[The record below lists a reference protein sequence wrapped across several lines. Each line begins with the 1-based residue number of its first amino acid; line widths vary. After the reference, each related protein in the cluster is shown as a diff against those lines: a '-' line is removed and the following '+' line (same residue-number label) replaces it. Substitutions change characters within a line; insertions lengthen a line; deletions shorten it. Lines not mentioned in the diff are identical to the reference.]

1 MIEGMQMVTKE
12 IVIQSKIG
20 LHARPAALFVKLA
33 SRFQSEIKV
42 IKGEKEANGKSLLG
56 LLALSVLHG
65 DLIELCISGEDEEEA
80 LRELSHFLE
89 TSVV

>member
-1 MIEGMQMVTKE
+1 MVTKE

-56 LLALSVLHG
+56 LLALSVLHE
-65 DLIELCISGEDEEEA
+65 DRIELCVSGEDEEEA